1 MKLKLRK
8 LKRYIATVSG
18 KDSNVFLSVTDKID
32 MQKVKKKE
40 SLNFHLGKLKDKS
53 KLNRQCVERRNF
65 KEKRLGIKEVSNT
78 NYREKPQNQSW
89 IFENK

>member
-53 KLNRQCVERRNF
+53 KLNR
-65 KEKRLGIKEVSNT
+65 
-78 NYREKPQNQSW
+78 
-89 IFENK
+89 